1 MTNTVPAA
9 LLAQPLW
16 IEQNSFALQAN
27 VSTSFTKVAFIPSAI
42 AVLIPLTA
50 FSHVLVV

>member
-42 AVLIPLTA
+42 AVLIPLVSS
-50 FSHVLVV
+50 FRIRIV